1 MNFNNHSNLEG
12 QHAFLGASKYHWI
25 NYGEDKVAEAYR
37 NFLATQK
44 GTVLHAFAAQCI
56 MLNQKLPK
64 SKQAGHDVVHGIIR
78 EVSLVLAGANPGAFI
93 DDVVMHG
100 DGETGI
106 VIGYNEMIIWITG
119 TTAVTLHL
127 PAIIL

>member
-44 GTVLHAFAAQCI
+44 ELYYMHLRRSALC
-56 MLNQKLPK
+56 L
-64 SKQAGHDVVHGIIR
+64 IR
-78 EVSLVLAGANPGAFI
+78 NYQNRSR
-93 DDVVMHG
+93 H
-100 DGETGI
+100 
-106 VIGYNEMIIWITG
+106 
-119 TTAVTLHL
+119 
-127 PAIIL
+127 

>member
-44 GTVLHAFAAQCI
+44 GTVL
-56 MLNQKLPK
+56 P
-64 SKQAGHDVVHGIIR
+64 S
-78 EVSLVLAGANPGAFI
+78 
-93 DDVVMHG
+93 VM
-100 DGETGI
+100 E
-106 VIGYNEMIIWITG
+106 
-119 TTAVTLHL
+119 LRF
-127 PAIIL
+127 PILS

>member
-56 MLNQKLPK
+56 MLNQNRYKRWKPVQFLK
-64 SKQAGHDVVHGIIR
+64 DAESKHCYFSCVYVEGFH
-78 EVSLVLAGANPGAFI
+78 
-93 DDVVMHG
+93 
-100 DGETGI
+100 
-106 VIGYNEMIIWITG
+106 
-119 TTAVTLHL
+119 
-127 PAIIL
+127 

>member
-44 GTVLHAFAAQCI
+44 GTVLHAFAAQ
-56 MLNQKLPK
+56 
-64 SKQAGHDVVHGIIR
+64 
-78 EVSLVLAGANPGAFI
+78 
-93 DDVVMHG
+93 
-100 DGETGI
+100 
-106 VIGYNEMIIWITG
+106 
-119 TTAVTLHL
+119 
-127 PAIIL
+127 

>member
-44 GTVLHAFAAQCI
+44 GTVL
-56 MLNQKLPK
+56 LLRT
-64 SKQAGHDVVHGIIR
+64 D
-78 EVSLVLAGANPGAFI
+78 LVLNPEYLIATTLSTHNAI
-93 DDVVMHG
+93 HYG
-100 DGETGI
+100 DEKLLLT
-106 VIGYNEMIIWITG
+106 VPNERRKNDTCPWR
-119 TTAVTLHL
+119 H
-127 PAIIL
+127 

>member
-44 GTVLHAFAAQCI
+44 GTVLHAFGGAVHYAQ
-56 MLNQKLPK
+56 
-64 SKQAGHDVVHGIIR
+64 S
-78 EVSLVLAGANPGAFI
+78 E
-93 DDVVMHG
+93 
-100 DGETGI
+100 
-106 VIGYNEMIIWITG
+106 ITKIE
-119 TTAVTLHL
+119 ADIKYVCERCHWL
-127 PAIIL
+127 

>member
-44 GTVLHAFAAQCI
+44 GTVLHALQHSASC
-56 MLNQKLPK
+56 
-64 SKQAGHDVVHGIIR
+64 SIR
-78 EVSLVLAGANPGAFI
+78 NYQNRSR
-93 DDVVMHG
+93 H
-100 DGETGI
+100 
-106 VIGYNEMIIWITG
+106 
-119 TTAVTLHL
+119 
-127 PAIIL
+127 

>member
-44 GTVLHAFAAQCI
+44 GTVLNRI
-56 MLNQKLPK
+56 
-64 SKQAGHDVVHGIIR
+64 
-78 EVSLVLAGANPGAFI
+78 VSLHLAHLA
-93 DDVVMHG
+93 
-100 DGETGI
+100 
-106 VIGYNEMIIWITG
+106 
-119 TTAVTLHL
+119 TALQRL
-127 PAIIL
+127 RKLLGFLLQQFLSI

>member
-44 GTVLHAFAAQCI
+44 RI
-56 MLNQKLPK
+56 MQEVDKLPIHK
-64 SKQAGHDVVHGIIR
+64 
-78 EVSLVLAGANPGAFI
+78 FI
-93 DDVVMHG
+93 EKEEEH
-100 DGETGI
+100 
-106 VIGYNEMIIWITG
+106 NE
-119 TTAVTLHL
+119 HE
-127 PAIIL
+127 

>member
-56 MLNQKLPK
+56 MLNQKLHRSRSFTIPIIVLV
-64 SKQAGHDVVHGIIR
+64 QPMRFCFGIT
-78 EVSLVLAGANPGAFI
+78 S
-93 DDVVMHG
+93 
-100 DGETGI
+100 
-106 VIGYNEMIIWITG
+106 
-119 TTAVTLHL
+119 
-127 PAIIL
+127 

>member
-56 MLNQKLPK
+56 TVSYTHLTLPTK
-64 SKQAGHDVVHGIIR
+64 A
-78 EVSLVLAGANPGAFI
+78 
-93 DDVVMHG
+93 
-100 DGETGI
+100 
-106 VIGYNEMIIWITG
+106 
-119 TTAVTLHL
+119 
-127 PAIIL
+127 

>member
-44 GTVLHAFAAQCI
+44 GTVY
-56 MLNQKLPK
+56 
-64 SKQAGHDVVHGIIR
+64 ST
-78 EVSLVLAGANPGAFI
+78 VSEFR
-93 DDVVMHG
+93 
-100 DGETGI
+100 
-106 VIGYNEMIIWITG
+106 
-119 TTAVTLHL
+119 
-127 PAIIL
+127 

>member
-44 GTVLHAFAAQCI
+44 GTVLHAFESNAKVKADIEYVCERC
-56 MLNQKLPK
+56 
-64 SKQAGHDVVHGIIR
+64 H
-78 EVSLVLAGANPGAFI
+78 
-93 DDVVMHG
+93 
-100 DGETGI
+100 
-106 VIGYNEMIIWITG
+106 WI
-119 TTAVTLHL
+119 
-127 PAIIL
+127 